1 MVLNSILYILLK
13 FNSISVVKFTVF
25 QTYTK
30 QKEKLNEKLNE
41 MYKTERD
48 TKNKNKKVDK
58 EIGQMTSELT
68 ELKCLIDFSL
78 NDKLMHHSNEK

>member
-1 MVLNSILYILLK
+1 MVKY
-13 FNSISVVKFTVF
+13 TVF

-48 TKNKNKKVDK
+48 TKNKNKKADE
-58 EIGQMTSELT
+58 EIDQMTCELT
-68 ELKCLIDFSL
+68 ELKCLIDYGL
-78 NDKLMHHSNEK
+78 NDKLMHHSSEK

>member
-1 MVLNSILYILLK
+1 MKCNSLYCVIK
-13 FNSISVVKFTVF
+13 YTVI

-48 TKNKNKKVDK
+48 IKNKNKKADE
-58 EIGQMTSELT
+58 EIDQMTSELT
-68 ELKCLIDFSL
+68 ELKSLIDYGL
-78 NDKLMHHSNEK
+78 NDKLMHHSREK